1 MLKHIL
7 ETQEKLQE
15 RLGYNFASMTAEERA
30 AYMRDQRG
38 YLADEV
44 AEALYEMPF
53 YKSWKN
59 YSTMSATDT
68 AEAWKKVK
76 MELVDSLHFFVNLL
90 LAAGFTAE
98 ELYEMYMSK
107 NKENHRRQDEGYTH
121 DVSYRAQPVEEVLRE
136 PEPSCMVMMDDT
148 MESTND
154 FVAVLVKENG
164 GMALRYYTD
173 VLKLGLAAK
182 LVAKRYAEMLNE
194 MDEESRVDVESTI
207 KTLTMEE
214 TADA

>member
-15 RLGYNFASMTAEERA
+15 RLGYNFAHMTAEERA

-53 YKSWKN
+53 YKTWKN
-59 YSTMSATDT
+59 YSAMSAEDQ
-68 AEAWKKVK
+68 AEAWKKVR
-76 MELVDSLHFFVNLL
+76 MELVDSMHFFVNLL

-98 ELYEMYMSK
+98 ELYDMYMSK
-107 NKENHRRQDEGYTH
+107 NKENHRRQDDGYTY

-136 PEPSCMVMMDDT
+136 PEPSCLVMMDDT
-148 MESTND
+148 MVSSND
-154 FVAVLVKENG
+154 FVAVLAKEDG

-173 VLKLGLAAK
+173 ALKMGIAANL
-182 LVAKRYAEMLNE
+182 LVRRYGEMLE
-194 MDEESRVDVESTI
+194 ELDEESRNEVESTLKDLI
-207 KTLTMEE
+207 MEE